1 MMSDLR
7 IENLQQTPVKKI
19 EGVRQKTS
27 AEFGRVLKGAI
38 GIVNSLEKESDSS
51 IVELLK
57 GNGDIH
63 ETMIG
68 LQKLDIS
75 MRLLL
80 TMRNKAIEAYR
91 EITHMQF

>member
-1 MMSDLR
+1 MSDLR
-7 IENLQQTPVKKI
+7 IENLRQTPVKNI
-19 EGVRQKTS
+19 EDVRQKNS
-27 AEFGRVLKGAI
+27 AEFGTVLKGAI
-38 GIVNSLEKESDSS
+38 GSVNSLEKESDSS

-57 GNGDIH
+57 GNGSIH

-80 TMRNKAIEAYR
+80 TMRNKAIEAYK

>member
-1 MMSDLR
+1 MSGIK
-7 IENLQQTPVKKI
+7 IENLQQAPAKNNENIRHKN
-19 EGVRQKTS
+19 S
-27 AEFGRVLKGAI
+27 AEFGGVLKGAI
-38 GIVNSLEKESDSS
+38 NKVNNLEKETDRS

-57 GNGDIH
+57 GNADIP

-80 TMRNKAIEAYR
+80 TIRNKAIEAYR
-91 EITHMQF
+91 EVMRMQF

>member
-1 MMSDLR
+1 MSEIK
-7 IENLQQTPVKKI
+7 IENLQQTPVKNI
-19 EGVRQKTS
+19 ENVRHKNS
-27 AEFGRVLKGAI
+27 AEFGGVLKGAI
-38 GIVNSLEKESDSS
+38 SRVSSLEKETDRS

-57 GNGDIH
+57 GNADIP

-80 TMRNKAIEAYR
+80 TIRNKAIEAYR
-91 EITHMQF
+91 EMMRMQF

>member
-1 MMSDLR
+1 MSDLR
-7 IENLQQTPVKKI
+7 IENLQQTPVKQI
-19 EGVRQKTS
+19 EGVKQKNS
-27 AEFGRVLKGAI
+27 GEFGSILKEAI
-38 GIVNSLEKESDSS
+38 GTVNSLEQKSDGS

-80 TMRNKAIEAYR
+80 TMRNKAIEAYN

>member
-1 MMSDLR
+1 MTGIK
-7 IENLQQTPVKKI
+7 IENLQQTPVKHT
-19 EGVRQKTS
+19 ENVRHKNS
-27 AEFGRVLKGAI
+27 AEFGGVLKGAI
-38 GIVNSLEKESDSS
+38 SRANSLEKETDRS

-57 GNGDIH
+57 GNAGIP

-80 TMRNKAIEAYR
+80 TIRNKAIEAYR
-91 EITHMQF
+91 EVMRMQF

>member
-1 MMSDLR
+1 MSDMK
-7 IENLQQTPVKKI
+7 IEHLQQTPVKNI
-19 EGVRQKTS
+19 EDVRQKSS
-27 AEFGRVLKGAI
+27 AEFGGVLKGAI
-38 GIVNSLEKESDSS
+38 GRVNSLEKESDSS

-57 GNGDIH
+57 GNADIH

-80 TMRNKAIEAYR
+80 TIRNKAIEAYR
-91 EITHMQF
+91 EIMRMQF

>member
-1 MMSDLR
+1 MSGIE
-7 IENLQQTPVKKI
+7 IENLQQTPVKI
-19 EGVRQKTS
+19 AENVRHKKS
-27 AEFGRVLKGAI
+27 AEFGGVLKGAI
-38 GIVNSLEKESDSS
+38 SRVANLEKETDRS

-57 GNGDIH
+57 GNADIP

-80 TMRNKAIEAYR
+80 TIRNKAIEAYKEVMR
-91 EITHMQF
+91 MQF

>member
-1 MMSDLR
+1 MSGIK
-7 IENLQQTPVKKI
+7 IENLQQTPVKI
-19 EGVRQKTS
+19 AENVRHKKS
-27 AEFGRVLKGAI
+27 AEFGGVLKGAI
-38 GIVNSLEKESDSS
+38 SRVANLEKETDRS

-57 GNGDIH
+57 GNADIP

-80 TMRNKAIEAYR
+80 TIRNKAIEAYKEVMR
-91 EITHMQF
+91 MQF

>member
-1 MMSDLR
+1 MSGIK
-7 IENLQQTPVKKI
+7 IENLQQTPLKNI
-19 EGVRQKTS
+19 ETVRQKTS
-27 AEFGRVLKGAI
+27 AEFGGVLKGAI
-38 GIVNSLEKESDSS
+38 SSVANLENETDRS

-57 GNGDIH
+57 GKADIH

-80 TMRNKAIEAYR
+80 TIRNKAIEAYKEVMR
-91 EITHMQF
+91 MQF

>member
-1 MMSDLR
+1 MADLR
-7 IENLQQTPVKKI
+7 IENLQQTPVKNI
-19 EGVRQKTS
+19 ENIRRKNT
-27 AEFGRVLKGAI
+27 AEFGGVLKGAI
-38 GIVNSLEKESDSS
+38 AKVNSLENEADRS

-57 GNGDIH
+57 GNADIH

-80 TMRNKAIEAYR
+80 TIRNKAVEAYR
-91 EITHMQF
+91 EIMHMQF

>member
-1 MMSDLR
+1 MSDLK
-7 IENLQQTPVKKI
+7 IENLQQTPVKNIGAFK
-19 EGVRQKTS
+19 QKTS
-27 AEFGRVLKGAI
+27 TEFGGILKGAI
-38 GIVNSLEKESDSS
+38 GNVNSLEKESDRT

-57 GNGDIH
+57 GNANIH

-80 TMRNKAIEAYR
+80 TMRNKAIEAYK
-91 EITHMQF
+91 EIIHMQF